1 MAISRGQ
8 TDKPNK
14 ASTLTVKTMQNTR
27 FKGVFNALFEITNG
41 KSKGYEETKEV
52 IKGWSPNNV
61 RRVYIGVNEVGLQ
74 YYISKEGITK
84 HVILPVKE
92 FETFIKAVVD
102 RQYDITKSK
111 SVLLALT
118 DRRQFTNLEAIIFT
132 DGVSQA
138 SGMKT
143 GSAGLANTLVSAD
156 VTQQVLGT
164 LVKGIQSG
172 DTWQAKMYYKFP
184 RLTFLCYVPLPFD
197 VVTKLGGTHLEIGG
211 KNFCQVLSEK
221 TQTVFYYKVPEKSIK
236 ACIERVSTYPSLYEM
251 DKQIA
256 EHLERAKV
264 AYLSAQRTEKKPEPK
279 TEKQPE
285 TKTEKKSETTL
296 KQELKSFNVACR
308 ESLDK
313 KISGGYISDLQRID
327 KALSESLLTHVVQN
341 SSLLGFDMMGL
352 PKFLE
357 YCTPVLV
364 SMAEKHE
371 ITEYAGVH
379 LTGELVK
386 RILAG
391 VGGSTQID
399 TTIFKE
405 KMLQDGLTEEEYS
418 RYSYLPSHYYPL
430 LNSLLSKMQLRF
442 PQTKDG
448 IDHIT
453 VSRAMYDIIRIVCF
467 AYEKYLCTYLKLD
480 VVTLEDSRILLNKLK
495 STNREQFKIL
505 DESCPY
511 NPVYVYTTGGKANED
526 LSKGDPYLQL
536 QYMTCFLDQMCSSD
550 STTLGL
556 QNVAVMPL
564 LCYAKEVFGKYY
576 KIVSAFYAP
585 LYHIGG
591 KEVTL
596 GRLVAGYKYQE
607 EANKFYDDLLSN
619 IDTVGASE
627 VQGNKVCLS
636 NALSYRVLYDAFLY
650 SALALIN
657 IVVMHPIVEG
667 YMTQEYAEQKIMQKF
682 KDTLTIGTTEKE
694 KKMFNAIPYLR
705 EQITK
710 EAVMKHCTEDGFDLQ
725 FYAKDNATMA
735 KMFDVFNIILNQ
747 KAWYP
752 ALTSCYTSTTSD
764 LGILSHFRFVSVG
777 EMEVVE
783 LYTLL
788 KCIECLK
795 EEIHNAESILDKFL
809 GVL

>member
-1 MAISRGQ
+1 MAIRKGQ

-14 ASTLTVKTMQNTR
+14 ADTPKKAGTLTVKQMQTAR

-52 IKGWSPNNV
+52 IKDWSPNNV

-74 YYISKEGITK
+74 YYYSKEGITK
-84 HVILPVKE
+84 HVILPVRD

-132 DGVSQA
+132 DGVSQS
-138 SGMKT
+138 SGLKT
-143 GSAGLANTLVSAD
+143 GSTDLANTLVSAD
-156 VTQQVLGT
+156 VTPQVLGT

-197 VVTKLGGTHLEIGG
+197 VVTQLGGQHIGIGG
-211 KNFCQVLSEK
+211 KKFCQVLSEK
-221 TQTVFYYKVPEKSIK
+221 TQPVFYYKVPEKSFK
-236 ACIERVSTYPSLYEM
+236 SCIERVSTYPSLYEM

-256 EHLERAKV
+256 EHLERVKV

-279 TEKQPE
+279 AEEKP
-285 TKTEKKSETTL
+285 KTTL
-296 KQELKSFNVACR
+296 KQELQSFVEACR
-308 ESLDK
+308 ASHDN
-313 KISGGYISDLQRID
+313 KISGGYIKDLQRID
-327 KALSESLLTHVVQN
+327 NALSASLLTRVVQN
-341 SSLLGFDMMGL
+341 SPLLGFDIMGL

-357 YCTPVLV
+357 YCTPVLL

-371 ITEYAGVH
+371 IEEISGVQ

-391 VGGSTQID
+391 VGGYTKID
-399 TTIFKE
+399 LTIFKE
-405 KMLQDGLTEEEYS
+405 KMVQEGNTAEDS
-418 RYSYLPSHYYPL
+418 SYFYLSYYYYPV

-442 PQTKDG
+442 PTTKDE
-448 IDHIT
+448 IDFIT

-480 VVTLEDSRILLNKLK
+480 VVTLEDSKTLLNKLK
-495 STNREQFKIL
+495 SANMEPFKIL
-505 DESCPY
+505 NESCPY
-511 NPVYVYTTGGKANED
+511 TPVYVAITEEHADVD
-526 LSKGDPYLQL
+526 LSKGSPYRQL
-536 QYMTCFLDQMCSSD
+536 QYMTRFLNRICSSD
-550 STTLGL
+550 YTTLGL

-591 KEVTL
+591 REVTL

-619 IDTVGASE
+619 INLEGANE
-627 VQGNKVCLS
+627 VQKNGVCLS

-694 KKMFNAIPYLR
+694 KKMFNAVPYLR

-725 FYAKDNATMA
+725 FYAKDNAT
-735 KMFDVFNIILNQ
+735 KMCDVFTNILNK